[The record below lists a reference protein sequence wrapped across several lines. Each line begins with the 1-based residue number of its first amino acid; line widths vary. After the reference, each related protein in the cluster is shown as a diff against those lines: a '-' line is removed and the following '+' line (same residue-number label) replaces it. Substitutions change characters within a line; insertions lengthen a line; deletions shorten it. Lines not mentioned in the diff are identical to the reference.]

1 MHSKWKYV
9 AQITLSSL
17 TLILPSFLCADTV
30 YTYTSSNGVDV
41 SFDLTTI
48 SPDSIPSGTDIDGDI
63 GSFSMTYPA
72 PSEDNAGFPLGS
84 GPTFSNFSLSTL
96 KIGTDS
102 LGDVTSW
109 NITGTQFASY
119 PAFAGDPPSNY
130 FCDYGVTFS
139 PSGGSGSLSTDH
151 DAGFCPSSAV
161 GAAAI
166 GSWSAYT
173 PVSTT
178 PEPRNSALIGGG
190 LLGLVV
196 LVTRRKRAAIAR

>member
-1 MHSKWKYV
+1 VLYYLCCGVRFPDLHGYRHAGSKQIPEGWWFRYGCPFHSNMGLADMEKDSRNRTRERRRRQ
-9 AQITLSSL
+9 AEASL
-17 TLILPSFLCADTV
+17 VP
-30 YTYTSSNGVDV
+30 
-41 SFDLTTI
+41 
-48 SPDSIPSGTDIDGDI
+48 
-63 GSFSMTYPA
+63 
-72 PSEDNAGFPLGS
+72 
-84 GPTFSNFSLSTL
+84 FSLSTL

-190 LLGLVV
+190 LLGLVA